1 MNSLERGHSYIVNC
15 INILKP
21 NERGRLKTSKHID
34 QIANDLRSTGCC
46 KVRVLENIT
55 LKVWYNN
62 RIVFV
67 DVCKHHGLGSSYD
80 YPPGGESL
88 KPLCIV
94 EMFL

>member
-1 MNSLERGHSYIVNC
+1 MNSSERGHSYLVNYVSV
-15 INILKP
+15 LKP

-34 QIANDLRSTGCC
+34 QIANDMRSTGCC
-46 KVRVLENIT
+46 KVRVLENRT
-55 LKVWYNN
+55 LKVRYNN
-62 RIVFV
+62 RIVFM
-67 DVCKHHGLGSSYD
+67 DVCNQYGTYDVYD